1 MTGVNCM
8 HYNGSTQHIGLE
20 PMSTQI
26 DRVISQMRN
35 LIVSGELRPGERIVE
50 LQFTDRL
57 KVSRTPLRL
66 ALAELEREGILER
79 LPARGFRVRGFSVD
93 DILDAIEVRGA
104 LEATA
109 VRLAVEKHWSPDL
122 VATLERIV
130 DDGRALVQRAGIDP
144 DGQIDAHAWAEV
156 NARFHAAIV
165 EGAANRAL
173 ASAVE
178 KNNTTPFV
186 SPGSVILPPTRTAV
200 ELELVARAQEDH
212 EDICTAIVKREST
225 RAVALI
231 QEHTYRS
238 SQNKRRLISRMQ
250 QARSE
255 QESTV
260 VFPPILTSLSM

>member
-1 MTGVNCM
+1 
-8 HYNGSTQHIGLE
+8 
-20 PMSTQI
+20 MSTQI

-35 LIVSGELRPGERIVE
+35 LIVSGELKPGERIVE

-79 LPARGFRVRGFSVD
+79 LSARGFRVRGFSVD
-93 DILDAIEVRGA
+93 DILDAIEVRAA

-109 VRLAVEKHWSPDL
+109 VRLAVERHWSYQF
-122 VATLERIV
+122 VAKLERIV
-130 DDGRALVQRAGIDP
+130 NDGQALIRPSSIDP
-144 DGQIDAHAWAEV
+144 EIQIDAHAWAEV
-156 NARFHAAIV
+156 NARFHAALI
-165 EGAANRAL
+165 EAAANRAL
-173 ASAVE
+173 TSAVA

-200 ELELVARAQEDH
+200 ELDMVVRAQADH
-212 EDICTAIVKREST
+212 EDICAAIAKREAT
-225 RAVALI
+225 RAAALI

-238 SQNKRRLISRMQ
+238 SENKRRLIAQMQ
-250 QARSE
+250 QTHSE
-255 QESTV
+255 PDKEV